1 SSRETLRSPATVSAG
16 LRTASKGSSPPD
28 QIQTR
33 ACGASRSERASK
45 SRPTTTDGAHAQL
58 VPWLG
63 DQLLCIMCVYF
74 PCRPIV
80 AWSLKL
86 CPVFSDRLTFYYMGL
101 KTQMVKSEYIV
112 QRHYVGNV
120 HLCETFRNKRHLGE
134 DFRKKENCWWFLL
147 FLKFYIVIVQWDSRA
162 GSIFTNY
169 VRRCA
174 ARVCDVS
181 IIGKRSV
188 ARIFSYKKNSLTE
201 SVSTS
206 TMLCVPMN
214 IIGGSQTH
222 PRAT

>member
-1 SSRETLRSPATVSAG
+1 MCLFTVSSRETLRSPATVSAG

-74 PCRPIV
+74 PCRPTD
-80 AWSLKL
+80 KRG
-86 CPVFSDRLTFYYMGL
+86 DGL
-101 KTQMVKSEYIV
+101 PNGKQSPPLIDT
-112 QRHYVGNV
+112 
-120 HLCETFRNKRHLGE
+120 RNTRGVTNLGE

-169 VRRCA
+169 ELQRFWEVA
-174 ARVCDVS
+174 AACP
-181 IIGKRSV
+181 I
-188 ARIFSYKKNSLTE
+188 KK
-201 SVSTS
+201 
-206 TMLCVPMN
+206 
-214 IIGGSQTH
+214 
-222 PRAT
+222 